1 MSLNLCLNIL
11 NTTSTTNEIEQQ
23 DISKLRIP
31 REYNGIQINFCKNPE
46 CDNYGIPALV
56 SGKFQR
62 GLKDRYNLVGG
73 GKGFPVLHCLSC
85 NEYIPIKSNQGIG
98 EELERMEAVLN
109 TSIQSCPDKE
119 CSNHTV
125 SITTPKAYQSFGKT
139 KSGSDRYRC
148 KVCKK
153 TFAIGKSTRYQKQP
167 EITEQVFKLLMNK
180 SPFRRIC
187 EVVDIH
193 PETLYH
199 RINFLEE
206 QCNSF
211 ASHHEAKLKTMSIKR
226 LYLTVDRQDYS
237 VNWSQR
243 KDKRNN
249 VFQGVATADNE
260 TRYVFAHHLNFDE
273 NLNSEDIELS
283 SYEQQDY
290 NKPFP
295 YKRYARLWLKSDYEK
310 SILEKQKKN
319 GSATLDD
326 DIRHT
331 YKEQESREDVEKQEH
346 LTDTMQLPKAGMQVH
361 SEYTLYGH
369 FLYLKNLLGN
379 VDKFRFFLDQDS
391 GMRAACLSAFK
402 DEIQNRNCDAF
413 FVSIN
418 KLLTVDEKRKC
429 KNESKKK
436 FDRYKKDRP
445 GIEDSEV
452 KLLMIQ
458 DELKRMK
465 EIGKW
470 KDKWLFHPL
479 PGMSEPEKMVC
490 YLTDFKDYD
499 ETHLSWLYNKAS
511 LHAVD
516 NYFMLARRRVSL
528 LERPIHSSSSNGRVW
543 NGYGAYNPANVVKL
557 LNIFRTF
564 INFILVGTDKKTPAM
579 RLGLTDRPYSYEE
592 VISFV

>member
-1 MSLNLCLNIL
+1 
-11 NTTSTTNEIEQQ
+11 
-23 DISKLRIP
+23 
-31 REYNGIQINFCKNPE
+31 
-46 CDNYGIPALV
+46 
-56 SGKFQR
+56 
-62 GLKDRYNLVGG
+62 
-73 GKGFPVLHCLSC
+73 
-85 NEYIPIKSNQGIG
+85 
-98 EELERMEAVLN
+98 
-109 TSIQSCPDKE
+109 
-119 CSNHTV
+119 
-125 SITTPKAYQSFGKT
+125 
-139 KSGSDRYRC
+139 
-148 KVCKK
+148 
-153 TFAIGKSTRYQKQP
+153 
-167 EITEQVFKLLMNK
+167 MNK

-187 EVVDIH
+187 EIVDIH

-479 PGMSEPEKMVC
+479 PDMSEPEKMVC